1 MEQTD
6 RNNENENNL
15 QVMTQNI
22 KATRN
27 KKRVIERAG
36 KRWTTTVYRSRHR
49 GHQRLPSAEEEGAGK
64 NDRKKRR
71 DR

>member
-1 MEQTD
+1 
-6 RNNENENNL
+6 
-15 QVMTQNI
+15 MTQNI
-22 KATRN
+22 KAMRN
-27 KKRVIERAG
+27 EKREPEAG
-36 KRWTTTVYRSRHR
+36 KRWIEQRTTTLYRSRHR

>member
-1 MEQTD
+1 
-6 RNNENENNL
+6 
-15 QVMTQNI
+15 MTQNI
-22 KATRN
+22 KAMRN
-27 KKRVIERAG
+27 EKREPERAG
-36 KRWTTTVYRSRHR
+36 KRWTEQRTTTVYRSRHR

>member
-1 MEQTD
+1 
-6 RNNENENNL
+6 
-15 QVMTQNI
+15 MTQNI

-49 GHQRLPSAEEEGAGK
+49 GHQRLLSAEEEGAGK

-71 DR
+71 EETDK